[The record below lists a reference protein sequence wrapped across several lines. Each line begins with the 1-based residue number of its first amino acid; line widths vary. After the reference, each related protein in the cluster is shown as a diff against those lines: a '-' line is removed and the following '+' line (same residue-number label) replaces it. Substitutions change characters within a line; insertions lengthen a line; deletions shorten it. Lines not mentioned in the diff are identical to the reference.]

1 MWTIRDAGAGESAT
15 AIAIW
20 QRAVAATHDFLSPED
35 FAEIKEMVR
44 GFLPDVPLTF
54 AVDAD
59 GTVAGFMVLSEGH
72 LDALFIDPA
81 AHGQGAG
88 RALVAHALAQFPRV
102 VTDVNEQNAG
112 AAAFYERLGFTIT
125 GRSERDDQG
134 RPYPLLHL
142 VHEAGASPA
151 ATAEM
156 QGG

>member
-20 QRAVAATHDFLSPED
+20 QRAVAATHDFLTPED
-35 FAEIKEMVR
+35 FAEIEEMVR

-54 AVDAD
+54 AVDAQ

-81 AHGQGAG
+81 AHGKGAG
-88 RALVAHALAQFPRV
+88 RALVAHALAQFPRL

-112 AAAFYERLGFTIT
+112 AAAFYERLGFTVAD
-125 GRSERDDQG
+125 RSERDDQG

-142 VHEAGASPA
+142 VHEAAEAPAGAVL
-151 ATAEM
+151 
-156 QGG
+156 QDG

>member
-20 QRAVAATHDFLSPED
+20 QRAVAATHDFLAPED
-35 FAEIKEMVR
+35 FAEIEEMVR

-54 AVDAD
+54 AVDAQ

-81 AHGQGAG
+81 AHGKGAG
-88 RALVAHALAQFPRV
+88 RALVAHALAQFPRL

-142 VHEAGASPA
+142 VHEAAEAPAGAVL
-151 ATAEM
+151 
-156 QGG
+156 QDG

>member
-1 MWTIRDAGAGESAT
+1 MWTIRDASAGESAT

-20 QRAVAATHDFLSPED
+20 RRAVAATHDFLAPD
-35 FAEIKEMVR
+35 DLTEIEAMVR
-44 GFLPDVPLTF
+44 GFLPEVPLTF
-54 AVDAD
+54 AVDRD

-81 AHGQGAG
+81 AHGRGAG
-88 RALVAHALAQFPRV
+88 RALVAHALARFPRL

-112 AAAFYERLGFTIT
+112 AAAFYARLGFTVT

-142 VHEAGASPA
+142 VHEAADA
-151 ATAEM
+151 AADAAL
-156 QGG
+156 QDG

>member
-1 MWTIRDAGAGESAT
+1 MWTIRNAGAGESAT

-20 QRAVAATHDFLSPED
+20 QRAVAATHDFLTPED
-35 FAEIKEMVR
+35 FAEIEEMVR
-44 GFLPDVPLTF
+44 GFLPEVPLTF

-81 AHGQGAG
+81 AHGRGAG
-88 RALVAHALAQFPRV
+88 RTLVSHALAQFPRL

-112 AAAFYERLGFTIT
+112 AAAFYERLGFTVA

-142 VHEAGASPA
+142 VHEAAEAPAGAA
-151 ATAEM
+151 L
-156 QGG
+156 QDG